1 MAKFVFTA
9 DPMQGQR
16 GIKNEEADQSAGIV
30 AFGIEFPRDEE
41 VEVKDDHIV
50 NKLRGNSHFEEIV
63 ASQPKSKAKAAA
75 SGD

>member
-9 DPMQGQR
+9 DPKQGQR
-16 GIKNEEADQSAGIV
+16 GIRKEEADQSAGVV
-30 AFGIEFPRDEE
+30 AFGIEFPRGEE
-41 VEVKDDHIV
+41 VEVNDERIV

-63 ASQPKSKAKAAA
+63 ASQPKAKAKASA